1 MAKKMLEKVEV
12 HGQCDERFEPVK
24 EAFLKNFEE
33 DLEVG
38 ASLAATIDGKF
49 VIDIWA
55 GYADASKTIP
65 WERDTIVNVYST
77 TKVMT
82 VLCTLMCVDR
92 GLLDFDVPVAKYW
105 PEFAQ
110 AGKEKILVRHI
121 LSHTSGLSGFEKKIR
136 VKTLYD
142 WDKVVKILAA
152 QEPWWEPGTRSGYH
166 SLTHGYLLGELVRRV
181 TGKSLGTFFREEVAI
196 PLRVDFHIGLSEDH
210 DSRVGELIPPE
221 VDLKELAVF
230 MEPGSI
236 AMKTLVNPTLT
247 AKEPL
252 TRAWRAAEI
261 PAANGQGN
269 ARSVAKI
276 GAILACGGKL
286 DNRQFLSSKIID
298 AAIEEQ
304 IYNEDL
310 VMLYPIRFGLGF
322 GLNSKEMAP
331 RLGPY
336 PRIFYWG
343 GFGGSII
350 TMNPDTKTS
359 FAYVMNKMVFDAGI
373 PSDTRTERIGEA
385 FRNVLDTL

>member
-1 MAKKMLEKVEV
+1 MLKEVEV
-12 HGQCDERFEPVK
+12 QGYCDERFEPVK

-33 DLEVG
+33 ELEVG
-38 ASLAATIDGKF
+38 ASLAVTLDGKF

-92 GLLDFDVPVAKYW
+92 GLLDLDAPVAKYW

-110 AGKEKILVRHI
+110 AGKEKIPVRYI

-136 VKTLYD
+136 AKTLYD
-142 WDKVVKILAA
+142 WDRVVNILAE
-152 QEPWWEPGTRSGYH
+152 QKPWWEPGTKSGYH

-196 PLRVDFHIGLSEDH
+196 PLNVDFHIGFLEEY

-221 VDLKELAVF
+221 FDVNELAAYMV
-230 MEPGSI
+230 PGSI
-236 AMKTLVNPTLT
+236 AMKTLANPTLT

-261 PAANGQGN
+261 PAANGHGN

-276 GAILACGGKL
+276 GAALACGGEL
-286 DNRQFLSSKIID
+286 DGVRLLSSNIID
-298 AAIEEQ
+298 KALEEQ
-304 IYNEDL
+304 IYDTDL
-310 VMLYPIRFGLGF
+310 VLLYPVRFGLGF
-322 GLNSKEMAP
+322 GLNSKEMSQ
-331 RLGPY
+331 RLGPN
-336 PRIFYWG
+336 PRKFYWY
-343 GFGGSII
+343 GFGGSVAI
-350 TMNPDTKTS
+350 MDPDAKTS
-359 FAYVMNKMVFDAGI
+359 FAYVMNKMVMNPGL
-373 PSDTRTERIGEA
+373 PSDPRTERLGDA
-385 FRNVLDTL
+385 FNNVLDTL